1 MKTLKQL
8 NETANHVALF
18 EEIDGINNTNYLT
31 EDLVSIVETHQA
43 NVWSES
49 LDADEFEEHLEK
61 LRQEA
66 LNGK

>member
-8 NETANHVALF
+8 NETATKVAMF
-18 EEIDGINNTNYLT
+18 EEIDSINDTGYLT
-31 EDLVSIVETHQA
+31 EDLVSIVETAQK

-49 LDADEFEEHLEK
+49 LDADAFEVHLEK

>member
-8 NETANHVALF
+8 NESATKVAMF
-18 EEIDGINNTNYLT
+18 EAIDVINDTEYLT
-31 EDLVSIVETHQA
+31 EDLVSIVETAQK

-49 LDADEFEEHLEK
+49 LDADAFEVHLEK

>member
-18 EEIDGINNTNYLT
+18 EELAAINDTNYLT

-49 LDADEFEEHLEK
+49 LDADAFEDHLNK

>member
-8 NETANHVALF
+8 NESATKVAMV
-18 EEIDGINNTNYLT
+18 EEIDAINDTGYLT
-31 EDLVSIVETHQA
+31 EDLVSIVETAQK

-49 LDADEFEEHLEK
+49 LDADAFEVHLEK

>member
-1 MKTLKQL
+1 MKTLKQI
-8 NETANHVALF
+8 NETATKVALF
-18 EEIDGINNTNYLT
+18 EEIDAINNTNYLT
-31 EDLVSIVETHQA
+31 EDLVSMVETHQA

-49 LDADEFEEHLEK
+49 LDADAFEDHLEK

>member
-8 NETANHVALF
+8 NETANRVVLF
-18 EEIDGINNTNYLT
+18 EEFAKINDTNYLT

-49 LDADEFEEHLEK
+49 LDADTFEDHLNK

>member
-8 NETANHVALF
+8 NKTATKVALF
-18 EEIDGINNTNYLT
+18 EELDAVNSTGYLT

-49 LDADEFEEHLEK
+49 LDADAFDAHLEK